1 MSLLLPL
8 SMPFTVI
15 VSDPGNQSAL
25 IDGLRNG
32 FSMNISGAR
41 TEAHEQEAVYDIM
54 KATGNN
60 WATDIPDVCRGRWH
74 GIECMLDKD
83 DVYHVVS
90 LSFGALSDDT
100 AFPTCDP
107 TSSYISQ
114 SITRLPH
121 LRTLFLYRCLSHNPQ
136 PIPSFLGQLGP
147 TLQTLVLRENGH
159 VGPIPSELGNL
170 TRLRVLDL
178 HKNNINGSIPVS
190 LGLLTSLRSLDL
202 SGNRLTGSIPSLSF
216 PVLNVLDL
224 NRNLLTVLKELIL
237 MDLSQNRLSKPLP
250 ISIRSLSSLQAL
262 ILEGNPMST
271 TLAGDEFDGM
281 KGLIILI
288 LSNTN
293 LHGPIPDSL
302 GRLTNLRVI
311 HLDRNCFNG
320 SIPTNFKNLKNLS
333 ELKLNDNQ
341 LSGPVPFG
349 REMVWRMRRKLR
361 LQNNTGLCYDC
372 NSVFEDGLDSSFDS
386 GIGRCDMGR
395 PVSARTVQH
404 LSSTDRS
411 YSSPACLLILPAFP
425 FNRWLFILKSFCEEE
440 EAKHGRG
447 GSRSI
452 FVQFV
457 SVSVREDGFFGDCS
471 FLQGQKLHHGLLK
484 KLKVTMITANGLLVQ
499 AEEKQIIMPAVK
511 EWLNELKDAVYE
523 DDDLLDDIAYEAP
536 GFKLEVGSSRKK
548 VRKFLFSPS

>member
-1 MSLLLPL
+1 MATFFSTQTLLLLPLLMSLLLPF

-15 VSDPGNQSAL
+15 VSDSGNQSSI
-25 IDGLRNG
+25 IDGLQNG
-32 FSMNISGAR
+32 FSMNLSGAQ

-54 KATGNN
+54 KATGNA

-83 DVYHVVS
+83 NVYHVVS

-114 SITRLPH
+114 SITKLPH
-121 LRTLFLYRCLSHNPQ
+121 IRTLFFYRCLSHNPQ

-159 VGPIPSELGNL
+159 VGPIPNELGNL
-170 TRLRVLDL
+170 TRLKVLDL
-178 HKNNINGSIPVS
+178 HKNSINGSIPVS
-190 LGLLTSLRSLDL
+190 LGRLTGLKSLDL

-224 NRNLLTVLKELIL
+224 NRNLLTGSISSSLGSCHSLIKMDFSHNRLSGSIPDSFSGLKELIL
-237 MDLSQNRLSKPLP
+237 MDLSQNRLSEPLP

-271 TLAGDEFDGM
+271 TLNGEEFDGM
-281 KGLIILI
+281 KGLTILI

-311 HLDRNCFNG
+311 HLDQNCLNG
-320 SIPTNFKNLKNLS
+320 SIPRNFKNLKNLS

-361 LQNNTGLCYDC
+361 LHNNTGLCYDAD
-372 NSVFEDGLDSSFDS
+372 SGFEDGLDSSFDS
-386 GIGRCDMGR
+386 GIGLCDKGR
-395 PVSARTVQH
+395 PSSAKTVQH
-404 LSSTDRS
+404 LSTTAKSLPLASRVNK
-411 YSSPACLLILPAFP
+411 SSGADQKVPILVMLLGQTIVVVLIL
-425 FNRWLFILKSFCEEE
+425 
-440 EAKHGRG
+440 
-447 GSRSI
+447 
-452 FVQFV
+452 
-457 SVSVREDGFFGDCS
+457 
-471 FLQGQKLHHGLLK
+471 LL
-484 KLKVTMITANGLLVQ
+484 L
-499 AEEKQIIMPAVK
+499 
-511 EWLNELKDAVYE
+511 
-523 DDDLLDDIAYEAP
+523 
-536 GFKLEVGSSRKK
+536 
-548 VRKFLFSPS
+548 